1 MKGVTILK
9 NEKNNRKIIQ
19 IDIKEVAKRP
29 NEFED
34 LVDVLIAEDRKDEK
48 EISWETV
55 KTQLKKKG
63 KL

>member
-48 EISWETV
+48 EIAWEDV

>member
-9 NEKNNRKIIQ
+9 NEKNNRKIMQ
-19 IDIKEVAKRP
+19 VDIKEVAKHP

-34 LVDVLIAEDRKDEK
+34 LVDVLIAEERKDEK
-48 EISWETV
+48 EIGWEAV

>member
-19 IDIKEVAKRP
+19 VDIKEVAKRP

-34 LVDVLIAEDRKDEK
+34 FVDVLIAEDRKDEK
-48 EISWETV
+48 EIGWEAV
-55 KTQLKKKG
+55 KAQLKKKG

>member
-9 NEKNNRKIIQ
+9 NEKNNRKILQ
-19 IDIKEVAKRP
+19 IDIKEVAKHP

-34 LVDVLIAEDRKDEK
+34 LVDVLIADDRKDEK
-48 EISWETV
+48 DVNWDDL
-55 KTQLKKKG
+55 KKQLKKKG

>member
-9 NEKNNRKIIQ
+9 NEKNNRKILQ
-19 IDIKEVAKRP
+19 IDIKEVAKHP

-34 LVDVLIAEDRKDEK
+34 LVDVLIADDRKDEK
-48 EISWETV
+48 DVNWDDL
-55 KTQLKKKG
+55 KKQLKQKG